1 MKKGITI
8 AIIVAV
14 LIIISFF
21 STAGLFRLV
30 CWTFGWD
37 FSWKASIG
45 VWAVLWL
52 IGPVFKVGK

>member
-8 AIIVAV
+8 AIIVIA
-14 LIIISFF
+14 LLFISFF
-21 STAGLFRLV
+21 STAGLWRLA
-30 CWTFGWD
+30 CWAFGLD

-52 IGPVFKVGK
+52 IGSVFKTGK